1 MNKMEK
7 ADETKNKGKN
17 IDEIFGNEIYVA
29 TVNENEE
36 TQDESPYAIRCIGVE
51 SGKIEEEFTTC
62 SVNYAEYCVQKRKF
76 GKYAEIAEKYN
87 WSLMPDEENP
97 ETICLTYC
105 IANDEN
111 NSHYIT
117 FDKCNHICFEISPIS
132 PLRKDKYESIKMIKN
147 IGTNPIIYGN
157 IKWNELIP
165 SRDSAFWYSRK
176 DNIIKIMNDN
186 FNISYYMGKGEI
198 QLGGLAKYNENKKE
212 YVFVYSYKSQYEI
225 SKIDEVSFK
234 DTLIKVSDAV
244 KNIELIFND

>member
-1 MNKMEK
+1 MNKKEK
-7 ADETKNKGKN
+7 AEETKNKGKN

-51 SGKIEEEFTTC
+51 SGMIEEEITTC

-76 GKYAEIAEKYN
+76 CKYIEIAEKYG
-87 WSLMPDEENP
+87 WSLMPDDEHP
-97 ETICLTYC
+97 EVICLTYC
-105 IANDEN
+105 ITNDEN
-111 NSHYIT
+111 NSHYIA

-132 PLRKDKYESIKMIKN
+132 PVRKDKYESIKMIKH

-157 IKWNELIP
+157 IKWNELI
-165 SRDSAFWYSRK
+165 STRDSAFWYDRK

-186 FNISYYMGKGEI
+186 FNISYYMDKDEI
-198 QLGGLAKYNENKKE
+198 QLGGLAKYNESKKK
-212 YVFVYSYKSQYEI
+212 YVFVYSYKSQFEI
-225 SKIDEVSFK
+225 SKIDEILFK